1 MLHVLLGLNCWQ
13 VINVEDIIAKV
24 AFQLVFYVYSL
35 SLQLFQMNVE
45 ISEHGARGANWHFW
59 FQDKNKHKARGKK
72 KEEKKKCPDFL
83 HPDFVK

>member
-1 MLHVLLGLNCWQ
+1 
-13 VINVEDIIAKV
+13 
-24 AFQLVFYVYSL
+24 
-35 SLQLFQMNVE
+35 MNVE

-59 FQDKNKHKARGKK
+59 FQDKNKHNAKGKK